1 MSRIRIQR
9 RIDRLFRAY
18 VARVTPP
25 TVSTVVKT
33 VARAAPTRISPD
45 NVVIQAAAQALRRG
59 FGAPP
64 RALVRSG
71 GTIPVVDLFQR
82 TFGAP
87 VALMGFGQRDDGMHA
102 PNEKFH
108 LPTFFKAIEASIWF
122 VSILERREWRRRR
135 RTSARIRRLKTS
147 CAFRR
152 LWPEAA
158 DRSSDRLARGFV
170 TPTVAD
176 LYFCG

>member
-1 MSRIRIQR
+1 LSFRLVSDQDPEE
-9 RIDRLFRAY
+9 IDRLFRAY

-33 VARAAPTRISPD
+33 IARAAPTRMDPD

-64 RALVRSG
+64 ALVRSG

-122 VSILERREWRRRR
+122 MSILGDANGVGGEEPAREF
-135 RTSARIRRLKTS
+135 A
-147 CAFRR
+147 
-152 LWPEAA
+152 
-158 DRSSDRLARGFV
+158 V
-170 TPTVAD
+170 
-176 LYFCG
+176 